1 MGTTADLT
9 IVQKTVID
17 NLSNK
22 EVKPLKVIARDAG
35 CSQSAVS
42 KHTHRKLSG
51 WRESVVKKGAQ
62 ETGITASPER
72 TVK

>member
-9 IVQKTVID
+9 VVQKTVID
-17 NLSNK
+17 NLHK
-22 EVKPLKVIARDAG
+22 EVKPQKVIARDAG

-51 WRESVVKKGAQ
+51 WRESVVEKGAQ
-62 ETGITASPER
+62 EIG
-72 TVK
+72 